1 MEEFPNLLKEV
12 GSIQAGFATCTTEP
26 KLRHCEGVDT
36 RSLAMVFLGTVFG
49 WVGCCHG
56 LSSAELDVSEHA
68 EEVRFGHLG
77 RVSLVVVE
85 DSFDGGL
92 LECEP
97 LPLGVSKGGEGLDD
111 CVVMV
116 AIHIGT
122 GAGVDGFL
130 DFWMQGHGCL

>member
-12 GSIQAGFATCTTEP
+12 GRVHSGSTPCTTES

-36 RSLAMVFLGTVFG
+36 RSLAMVFLGAVFG

-56 LSSAELDVSEHA
+56 LSFAELNVSEHA

-77 RVSLVVVE
+77 GMGFAVVE
-85 DSFDGGL
+85 DSLDGGL

-97 LPLGVSKGGEGLDD
+97 LSLGVTKGYKGCDGS
-111 CVVMV
+111 VVVV

-130 DFWMQGHGCL
+130 DFWMQGHG